1 MDAAHG
7 YLPPQ
12 PETAMNAPLF
22 DDLLDQLRGA
32 PTQQLSRQL
41 GLSPETTLQA
51 VATALPMLLGAMH
64 RNTRDNAGA
73 QSLLSALEVDHRG
86 IDPANALG
94 NALAG
99 GGSGAGILG
108 HLFGM
113 RQATAADA
121 VGNATGLG
129 GQRGGM
135 LLRLLAPVVMAYLA
149 RRLFTPRQAD
159 GPTTPQPSPVGL
171 QAALDD
177 EVVALNQ
184 RGSVHPSLLSV
195 LDHNHDGDVDVSDFT
210 ASNSGA
216 LPTQS
221 AEMRSPRPLL

>member
-1 MDAAHG
+1 
-7 YLPPQ
+7 
-12 PETAMNAPLF
+12 MNAPLF

-41 GLSPETTLQA
+41 GLSPETTMQA
-51 VATALPMLLGAMH
+51 VATALPLLLGAMH
-64 RNTRDNAGA
+64 RNAGDSVGA

-108 HLFGM
+108 HLFGG
-113 RQATAADA
+113 RQLSAADA

-129 GQRGGM
+129 GDRGGA

-159 GPTTPQPSPVGL
+159 GPTTPSASPQGL
-171 QAALDD
+171 RSALDE
-177 EVVALNQ
+177 EVTSLQQ
-184 RGSVHPSLLSV
+184 RGSVHPALLEV
-195 LDHNHDGDVDVSDFT
+195 LDRDRDGDVDLNDL
-210 ASNSGA
+210 AAGNGA
-216 LPTQS
+216 LSTQT

>member
-1 MDAAHG
+1 
-7 YLPPQ
+7 
-12 PETAMNAPLF
+12 MNAPLF
-22 DDLLDQLRGA
+22 DDLLDQLRGE

-41 GLSPETTLQA
+41 GLSPETTMQA
-51 VATALPMLLGAMH
+51 VATALPVLLGAMH
-64 RNTRDNAGA
+64 RNAQAPSGA

-113 RQATAADA
+113 RQPSAADA

-129 GQRGGM
+129 QDRGGA

-159 GPTTPQPSPVGL
+159 GPTTPQPSPDGL
-171 QAALDD
+171 RSALDD
-177 EVVALNQ
+177 EVTSLHE
-184 RGSVHPSLLSV
+184 RGNVHPALMSV
-195 LDHNHDGDVDVSDFT
+195 LDRDQDGDVDMQDFT
-210 ASNSGA
+210 GNATTA
-216 LPTQS
+216 LPTQT